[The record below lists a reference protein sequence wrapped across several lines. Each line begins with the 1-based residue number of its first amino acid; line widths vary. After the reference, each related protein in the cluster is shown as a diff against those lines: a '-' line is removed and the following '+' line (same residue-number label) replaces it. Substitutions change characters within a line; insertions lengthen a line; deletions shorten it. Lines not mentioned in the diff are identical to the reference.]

1 MLQSRVLPLNDS
13 IHRYYTTMKK
23 RNLFDELM
31 EGVDALKSEREGKV
45 TLKRVN
51 LQQLEAPEMK
61 PDEILRLREVRH
73 LSRPVFAHA
82 IRTNPRTVESW
93 EQGRSKPNPHAVLL
107 MKLVEKFPE
116 TLEHLRAI

>member
-1 MLQSRVLPLNDS
+1 MLDT
-13 IHRYYTTMKK
+13 YTAMKK

-31 EGVDALKSEREGKV
+31 EGLDALQAEREGKI
-45 TLKRVN
+45 TLKRVS
-51 LQQLEAPEMK
+51 LQQFVTPEIK
-61 PDEILRLREVRH
+61 PDEILKLREARH

>member
-1 MLQSRVLPLNDS
+1 
-13 IHRYYTTMKK
+13 MKK

-31 EGVDALKSEREGKV
+31 EGVDALKAEREGKI

-51 LQQLEAPEMK
+51 LQQLAAPEMQ
-61 PDEILRLREVRH
+61 PDEILKLRELRH
-73 LSRPVFAHA
+73 LSRSVFAHA
-82 IRTNPRTVESW
+82 IRTNPRTLESW

>member
-1 MLQSRVLPLNDS
+1 MNLKYIQLGN
-13 IHRYYTTMKK
+13 YTAMKK

-31 EGVDALKSEREGKV
+31 EGVDALKAEREGKI

-51 LQQLEAPEMK
+51 LQQLNTPEMK
-61 PDEILRLREVRH
+61 PDEILRLREARH

-93 EQGRSKPNPHAVLL
+93 EQGRSKPNSHAVLL

-116 TLEHLRAI
+116 TLEHLQAI